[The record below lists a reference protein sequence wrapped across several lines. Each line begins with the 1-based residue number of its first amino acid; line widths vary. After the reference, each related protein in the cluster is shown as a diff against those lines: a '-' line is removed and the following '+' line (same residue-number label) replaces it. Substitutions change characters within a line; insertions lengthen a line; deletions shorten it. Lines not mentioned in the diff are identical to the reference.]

1 MNVEEFPWW
10 TKEQRQLARE
20 VEEFS
25 REVAPLVEEA
35 DWRAKL
41 GILDGSLPWDP
52 IPQELK
58 KRMVEKGYFGA
69 MIPKEYGGMGLGVT
83 GSCIIAEGL
92 GPAYGS
98 FVSTAIGG
106 THQIIRHG
114 TKEQKERWLPKI
126 ASGEIGGAIGLTEPF
141 VGSDAAGVET
151 FAVREGDEYVVNG
164 KKRFVTNLGYADL
177 YIVYVKT
184 SEKPEDKAAYGH
196 MTALIVEKG
205 TPGFTVEKVNM
216 LCTLDPPQLNGYL
229 NFDDVRV
236 PVANRIG
243 EENDAFLG
251 VMVDGLNFE
260 RLMIC
265 ALTLGFM
272 RISLKYAVYATE
284 RRIQFG
290 KRTIDFESNQYRIA
304 DMITNL
310 KLARLMTYYSAYLAD
325 LGQEPIIEA
334 TLIKIFATETNSK
347 AALDAMQCMG
357 GDGLTKMYPV
367 ESIMR
372 NMLMNVIGAGS
383 SDIMK
388 RLLVRQATRYQV
400 GLMLEDLKLPRRR
413 LHPELGVP
421 VSDWRGELKPKL
433 TAKDPEGKVLEA
445 LALDYKVNPGLYMTR
460 EDLEED
466 TDLKGEELN
475 KVLMSLEEKGLVK
488 LFRLHGV
495 IRLAKALYT
504 GLKKVKPQKFYNWYP
519 PWVKEKLFP
528 APQMTPMFETK

>member
-334 TLIKIFATETNSK
+334 TLIKIFAAETNSK

-466 TDLKGEELN
+466 TDLKGEELD

-528 APQMTPMFETK
+528 APQMKPMFETK

>member
-1 MNVEEFPWW
+1 MNVKEFPWW

-25 REVAPLVEEA
+25 QEVTPLVEEA

-41 GILDGSLPWDP
+41 GMLDGSLPWDP

-83 GSCIIAEGL
+83 GSCIFAEGL

-310 KLARLMTYYSAYLAD
+310 KLARLMTYYAAYLAD

>member
-1 MNVEEFPWW
+1 MEEFPWW
-10 TKEQRQLARE
+10 TKEQRQLANE
-20 VEEFS
+20 VEDFS
-25 REVAPLVEEA
+25 RKVAPLVEEV

-41 GILDGSLPWDP
+41 GMLDGSLPWDP
-52 IPQELK
+52 LPQELK
-58 KRMVEKGYFGA
+58 KKMVEKGYFGA
-69 MIPKEYGGMGLGVT
+69 MIPKEYGGMDLGVT

-92 GPAYGS
+92 GPTYGG
-98 FVSTAIGG
+98 FISTAIGG

-114 TKEQKERWLPKI
+114 TKEQKKRWLPKI
-126 ASGEIGGAIGLTEPF
+126 ARGEIGGAIGLTEPF

-151 FAVREGDEYVVNG
+151 VAARDGNEYIVNG
-164 KKRFVTNLGYADL
+164 KKRFVTDLGYADIYL
-177 YIVYVKT
+177 VYTKT
-184 SEKPEDKAAYGH
+184 SDDPKDKTAYRH
-196 MTALIVEKG
+196 MTALIVEKD

-216 LCTLDPPQLNGYL
+216 LCTLDPPQLNGYI

-265 ALTLGFM
+265 ALTLGLM
-272 RISLKYAVYATE
+272 RTSLKYAVHVTG
-284 RRIQFG
+284 RRVQFG

-325 LGQEPIIEA
+325 SGEDPIIEA
-334 TLIKIFATETNSK
+334 TLLKIFAAEANSK
-347 AALDAMQCMG
+347 AALAAIECMG

-383 SDIMK
+383 SDIMR
-388 RLLVRQATRYQV
+388 RLLVRQATRYHM

-413 LHPELGVP
+413 LHPELEVP
-421 VSDWRGELKPKL
+421 VSDWSGGLKPKL
-433 TAKDPEGKVLEA
+433 AAEDPEERVLEA
-445 LALDYKVNPGLYMTR
+445 LALDYRVNPGLYMTR
-460 EDLEED
+460 EDLGED
-466 TDLKGEELN
+466 TDLKGEKLDE
-475 KVLMSLEEKGLVK
+475 VLVSLEQKGLVK
-488 LFRLHGV
+488 LFRLHET

-504 GLKKVKPQKFYNWYP
+504 GLKKAKPQEIYNWYP
-519 PWVKEKLFP
+519 PWVKDKLLP
-528 APQMTPMFETK
+528 APQMKSLFETE

>member
-41 GILDGSLPWDP
+41 DTLDGSLPWDP
-52 IPQELK
+52 TLQEFK
-58 KRMVEKGYFGA
+58 KRIVEKGYFGA

-83 GSCIIAEGL
+83 GSCIIAEAL
-92 GPAYGS
+92 GPSHGGYLA
-98 FVSTAIGG
+98 TAFGG

-114 TKEQKERWLPKI
+114 TEEQKKRWLPNI
-126 ASGEIGGAIGLTEPF
+126 AKGEISGAIALTEPF

-151 FAVREGDEYVVNG
+151 FATREGDEYVVNG
-164 KKRFVTNLGYADL
+164 KKRFVSNLGYADI
-177 YIVYVKT
+177 YMVYVKT
-184 SEKPEDKAAYGH
+184 SDKPEDIASYQH
-196 MTALIVEKG
+196 MTGLIVEKG
-205 TPGFTVEKVNM
+205 TPGFTVEQVNM

-243 EENDAFLG
+243 EENEAFLG
-251 VMVDGLNFE
+251 VMVGGLNFE

-265 ALTLGFM
+265 ALTLGLM
-272 RISLKYAVYATE
+272 RTSLKYAIYVTE

-310 KLARLMTYYSAYLAD
+310 KLARLMTYYSAHLAD
-325 LGQEPIIEA
+325 LGEEPIIEA
-334 TLIKIFATETNSK
+334 TLLKIFAAEANSK
-347 AALDAMQCMG
+347 AALDAMECMG

-372 NMLMNVIGAGS
+372 NAFMNVIGAGS
-383 SDIMK
+383 SDIMR

-400 GLMLEDLKLPRRR
+400 GLMSEDLKLPRRR
-413 LHPELGVP
+413 LHPKLGVP
-421 VSDWRGELKPKL
+421 VSDGTGKFRPKF
-433 TAKDPEGKVLEA
+433 TAKDAEGRVLEA

-466 TDLKGEELN
+466 TDIKGEELDEAL
-475 KVLMSLEEKGLVK
+475 VSLEQKGLVK

-504 GLKKVKPQKFYNWYP
+504 GLKKAKPQKFYSWYP

-528 APQMTPMFETK
+528 APQMKQMFETE

>member
-1 MNVEEFPWW
+1 
-10 TKEQRQLARE
+10 
-20 VEEFS
+20 
-25 REVAPLVEEA
+25 
-35 DWRAKL
+35 
-41 GILDGSLPWDP
+41 
-52 IPQELK
+52 
-58 KRMVEKGYFGA
+58 
-69 MIPKEYGGMGLGVT
+69 
-83 GSCIIAEGL
+83 
-92 GPAYGS
+92 
-98 FVSTAIGG
+98 
-106 THQIIRHG
+106 
-114 TKEQKERWLPKI
+114 
-126 ASGEIGGAIGLTEPF
+126 
-141 VGSDAAGVET
+141 
-151 FAVREGDEYVVNG
+151 
-164 KKRFVTNLGYADL
+164 
-177 YIVYVKT
+177 
-184 SEKPEDKAAYGH
+184 
-196 MTALIVEKG
+196 
-205 TPGFTVEKVNM
+205 
-216 LCTLDPPQLNGYL
+216 
-229 NFDDVRV
+229 
-236 PVANRIG
+236 
-243 EENDAFLG
+243 
-251 VMVDGLNFE
+251 MVDGLNFE

-310 KLARLMTYYSAYLAD
+310 KLARLMTYYSAYLAG

-334 TLIKIFATETNSK
+334 TLIKIFAAETNSK

-433 TAKDPEGKVLEA
+433 TAKDPEGRVLEA

-466 TDLKGEELN
+466 TDLKGEELD
-475 KVLMSLEEKGLVK
+475 KVLMSLEEKRLVK

-504 GLKKVKPQKFYNWYP
+504 GLKKVKPQEFYNWYP

-528 APQMTPMFETK
+528 APQMKPMFETK

>member
-10 TKEQRQLARE
+10 TKEQRQLERE

-35 DWRAKL
+35 DWRANL
-41 GILDGSLPWDP
+41 GMLDGPLPWDP

-69 MIPKEYGGMGLGVT
+69 MIPKDYGGMGLGVT

-334 TLIKIFATETNSK
+334 TLIKIFAAETNSK

-383 SDIMK
+383 SDIMR

-466 TDLKGEELN
+466 TDLKGEELD

-528 APQMTPMFETK
+528 APQMKPMFETK

>member
-1 MNVEEFPWW
+1 MKVEEFPWW

-25 REVAPLVEEA
+25 REVAPLVEET

-41 GILDGSLPWDP
+41 GMLDGSLPWDP

-69 MIPKEYGGMGLGVT
+69 MIPKEYGGMGLGAT

-126 ASGEIGGAIGLTEPF
+126 ARGEISGAIGLTEPF

-151 FAVREGDEYVVNG
+151 FAVREGDEYVING

-177 YIVYVKT
+177 YIVYIKT
-184 SEKPEDKAAYGH
+184 SEKPEDKATYRH

-334 TLIKIFATETNSK
+334 TLIKIFAAETNSK

-433 TAKDPEGKVLEA
+433 TAKDPEGRVLEA

-466 TDLKGEELN
+466 TDLKGEELD
-475 KVLMSLEEKGLVK
+475 KVLMSLEEKRLVK

-504 GLKKVKPQKFYNWYP
+504 GLKKVKPQEFYNWYP

-528 APQMTPMFETK
+528 APQMKPMFETK

>member
-35 DWRAKL
+35 DWKTKL

-52 IPQELK
+52 IPQEFK

-83 GSCIIAEGL
+83 GSCIISEGL

-114 TKEQKERWLPKI
+114 TQEQKERWLPKI
-126 ASGEIGGAIGLTEPF
+126 ARGEISGAIGLTEPF

-151 FAVREGDEYVVNG
+151 FAVREGDEYIVNG

-184 SEKPEDKAAYGH
+184 SEKPEDKAANNH
-196 MTALIVEKG
+196 MTALIIEKG
-205 TPGFTVEKVNM
+205 TPGFTVERVNM

-229 NFDDVRV
+229 NFDDVRA
-236 PVANRIG
+236 PVVNRIG

-260 RLMIC
+260 RLMLC

-272 RISLKYAVYATE
+272 SISLKYAVYVTE

-290 KRTIDFESNQYRIA
+290 KRAIDFESNQYRIA
-304 DMITNL
+304 DMIANL

-334 TLIKIFATETNSK
+334 TLLKIFAAEANSK
-347 AALDAMQCMG
+347 AAVDAMTCMG

-383 SDIMK
+383 SDVMR

-400 GLMLEDLKLPRRR
+400 GLMLENLKLPRRR

-421 VSDWRGELKPKL
+421 VSDWTGELKPKL
-433 TAKDPEGKVLEA
+433 TTKDPEGRVLEA
-445 LALDYKVNPGLYMTR
+445 LAFDYVVNPGLYITR

-466 TDLKGEELN
+466 TELKGEELDR
-475 KVLMSLEEKGLVK
+475 VLISLEQKRLVK
-488 LFRLHGV
+488 LFRLHGI
-495 IRLAKALYT
+495 IRLAKAHYT
-504 GLKKVKPQKFYNWYP
+504 GLKKAKPQKFYNWYP
-519 PWVKEKLFP
+519 PWVKEKLFL
-528 APQMTPMFETK
+528 APQLKPMFET

>member
-1 MNVEEFPWW
+1 MEEFPWW

-25 REVAPLVEEA
+25 REVAPLVEET

-41 GILDGSLPWDP
+41 GMLDGSLPWDP

-69 MIPKEYGGMGLGVT
+69 MIPKDYGGMGLGVT
-83 GSCIIAEGL
+83 GSCTIAEGL

-126 ASGEIGGAIGLTEPF
+126 ARGEISGAIGLTEPF

-151 FAVREGDEYVVNG
+151 FAVREGDEYIVNG
-164 KKRFVTNLGYADL
+164 KKRFVTNLGHADL

-184 SEKPEDKAAYGH
+184 SEKPEDKAAYRH

-272 RISLKYAVYATE
+272 SISLKYAVYVTE

-310 KLARLMTYYSAYLAD
+310 KLARLMTYYSAYLAG

-334 TLIKIFATETNSK
+334 TLIKIFAAETNSK

-433 TAKDPEGKVLEA
+433 TAKDPEGRVLEA

-466 TDLKGEELN
+466 TDLKGEELD
-475 KVLMSLEEKGLVK
+475 KVLMSLEEKRLVK

-504 GLKKVKPQKFYNWYP
+504 GLKKVKPQEFYNWYP

-528 APQMTPMFETK
+528 APQMKPMFETK

>member
-1 MNVEEFPWW
+1 LEEFPWW

-25 REVAPLVEEA
+25 KEVTPLVEEA

-41 GILDGSLPWDP
+41 GILDGSLPWDL

-58 KRMVEKGYFGA
+58 RRMVKKGYFGS

-92 GPAYGS
+92 GPAYGG
-98 FVSTAIGG
+98 FISTAIGG
-106 THQIIRHG
+106 VHQIIRHG
-114 TKEQKERWLPKI
+114 TEEQKKRWLPGV
-126 ASGEIGGAIGLTEPF
+126 ARGEISGAIGLTEPF

-151 FAVREGDEYVVNG
+151 FAVRKGGEYIING
-164 KKRFVTNLGYADL
+164 KKRFVTDLGYADI
-177 YIVYVKT
+177 YVVYVKT
-184 SEKPEDKAAYGH
+184 SEKPEDKAAYRH
-196 MTALIVEKG
+196 MTALIIEKG
-205 TPGFTVEKVNM
+205 TPGFTVEKINM

-236 PVANRIG
+236 PVTNRIG

-251 VMVDGLNFE
+251 VMVSGLNFE

-265 ALTLGFM
+265 ALTLGLM
-272 RISLKYAVYATE
+272 RISLKYGFYITE
-284 RRIQFG
+284 RRVQFG

-310 KLARLMTYYSAYLAD
+310 KLARLMTYYSAHLAD

-334 TLIKIFATETNSK
+334 TLLKIFAAEANSK
-347 AALDAMQCMG
+347 AALDAMECMG

-383 SDIMK
+383 SDIMR
-388 RLLVRQATRYQV
+388 RLLVRQATRYQM

-413 LHPELGVP
+413 LHPELRVP
-421 VSDWRGELKPKL
+421 MSDWTGELKPKL
-433 TAKDPEGKVLEA
+433 TAKNPEGRVLEA

-466 TDLKGEELN
+466 TELKGEELD
-475 KVLMSLEEKGLVK
+475 KVLVSLEQKGLVK
-488 LFRLHGV
+488 LFRLRGI

-504 GLKKVKPQKFYNWYP
+504 GLKKAKPQKFYNWYP
-519 PWVKEKLFP
+519 PWVKEKLVP
-528 APQMTPMFETK
+528 ASQMKPMFETE

>member
-25 REVAPLVEEA
+25 REVAPLVEET

-52 IPQELK
+52 IPQGLK

-83 GSCIIAEGL
+83 GGCIIAEGL
-92 GPAYGS
+92 GPAYGG
-98 FVSTAIGG
+98 FISTAIGG

-114 TKEQKERWLPKI
+114 TKEQKERWLPRI
-126 ASGEIGGAIGLTEPF
+126 ARGEVGGAIGLTEPF

-151 FAVREGDEYVVNG
+151 LAVREGDEYVING
-164 KKRFVTNLGYADL
+164 KKRFVTDLGYADI

-184 SEKPEDKAAYGH
+184 SDKPEDKAAYRH
-196 MTALIVEKG
+196 MTAVIVEKG
-205 TPGFTVEKVNM
+205 TPGFTLEKVNM
-216 LCTLDPPQLNGYL
+216 LCTLDPPMLNGYL

-236 PVANRIG
+236 PVSNRIG

-251 VMVDGLNFE
+251 VMVSGLNFE

-265 ALTLGFM
+265 ALTLGLM
-272 RISLKYAVYATE
+272 RTSLKYAVYVTG

-310 KLARLMTYYSAYLAD
+310 KLARLMTYYAAYLAD
-325 LGQEPIIEA
+325 LGEEPIIEA
-334 TLIKIFATETNSK
+334 TLLKIFAAEANSK
-347 AALDAMQCMG
+347 AALEAMECMG

-383 SDIMK
+383 SDIMR
-388 RLLVRQATRYQV
+388 RLLVRQATRYQM

-421 VSDWRGELKPKL
+421 VSDWTGELKPKL
-433 TAKDPEGKVLEA
+433 TAKDPEGRVLEA

-466 TDLKGEELN
+466 TDLKGEELD
-475 KVLMSLEEKGLVK
+475 KVLGSLEEKGLVK
-488 LFRLHGV
+488 LFRLHGI
-495 IRLAKALYT
+495 IRLIKALYT
-504 GLKKVKPQKFYNWYP
+504 GLKKAKPQKFYNWYP
-519 PWVKEKLFP
+519 QWVKEKLFP
-528 APQMTPMFETK
+528 ASQMKPMFETE